1 MNMHD
6 NILDNLDQYTAKQ
19 LVRYIRQGIITLD
32 ELCEEKGLN
41 REVIET
47 VLGSAG
53 FEYNKEQNKF
63 W

>member
-32 ELCEEKGLN
+32 ELCEEGLAVCSSC
-41 REVIET
+41 R
-47 VLGSAG
+47 
-53 FEYNKEQNKF
+53 
-63 W
+63 